1 MPSKTQDLDLVDGLF
16 QLSFHLHGILSRIAA
31 EHDLS
36 VIQVRLFGILR
47 DREPGMLELAR
58 YLEIEKSSMSGL
70 VDRAEKRGLVERIP
84 STEDRRSARI
94 RATAQGRKFSRAVEA
109 QVNAEVLKL
118 VGVLSRS
125 EREQLRSL
133 ASRIVGGVERPT
145 R

>member
-1 MPSKTQDLDLVDGLF
+1 MPTKTPDLNLVDGLF
-16 QLSFHLHGILSRIAA
+16 QLSFHLHGLLSGIAA

-36 VIQVRLFGILR
+36 IIQVRLFAILR

-58 YLEIEKSSMSGL
+58 YLELEKSSMSGL

-94 RATAQGRKFSRAVEA
+94 RLTPQGRKFSRAVEA
-109 QVNAEVLKL
+109 QVTAEVLEL

-125 EREQLRSL
+125 ERDQLRSL
-133 ASRIVGGVERPT
+133 ASRVVAGVSEQ
-145 R
+145 